1 MQPGW
6 AVVLT
11 WGIMTFTGGTH
22 DQCRAQ
28 GTTPRSE
35 RAIRKDVRVPA
46 SLDEV
51 WDAWTTSDGLM
62 SFMAPK
68 AHVELVPLGPYEIT
82 FDPED
87 ERQGTKGL
95 KLLGFL
101 PKEFLSFQWN
111 ASPEYPTVR
120 ANPGW
125 VVVQFEELESG
136 EVEVSLTHL
145 GWREGEEWDRAYDW
159 LSAAW
164 GRVLA
169 RLEERFRSGPIIW
182 GEAFRWLLSAGPPHE
197 VGSGGQ
203 GKTFQGPHGVQESLR
218 LDPRMENLRYRA
230 TT

>member
-28 GTTPRSE
+28 STTPQSE

-136 EVEVSLTHL
+136 EVEVSLTHW
-145 GWREGEEWDRAYDW
+145 GWLTIGSQPPGAECWPAWKSAFDPVPSSGARRSAGCFQRVHPTRWDREVK
-159 LSAAW
+159 
-164 GRVLA
+164 GRH
-169 RLEERFRSGPIIW
+169 SKGPT
-182 GEAFRWLLSAGPPHE
+182 GCKSP
-197 VGSGGQ
+197 
-203 GKTFQGPHGVQESLR
+203 
-218 LDPRMENLRYRA
+218 
-230 TT
+230 